1 MDRMNPKVDAY
12 LSKAEKWQDESREM
26 RRILLDSQLTEEL
39 KWGKPCY
46 TLEQRNVA
54 IIQGFKEY
62 CAMMFFKGALL
73 EDKEGLLI
81 RPGKHTQAGRQIRFT
96 NVREIVGMEAILKTY
111 IQEAIEVERSGRKVK
126 LKETSDFEI
135 PDEFQA
141 KLDEMPALKD
151 AFRALTP
158 GRQRAYIFYFS
169 SAKQSK
175 TRQSRVEKC
184 IPKILAGKGLN
195 D

>member
-1 MDRMNPKVDAY
+1 MDRTNPKVDAY
-12 LSKAEKWQDESREM
+12 LSKLGRWRDESQELRK
-26 RRILLDSQLTEEL
+26 ILLGCQLTEEL

-46 TLEQRNVA
+46 TLGKGNVA
-54 IIQGFKEY
+54 IIQGFKDY

-73 EDKEGLLI
+73 EDVDGLLV

-96 NVREIVGMEAILKTY
+96 NVREIVGMEAMLKTY
-111 IQEAIEVERSGRKVK
+111 IQEAIEVQRSGRKVK

-175 TRQSRVEKC
+175 TRQSRVAKC
-184 IPKILAGKGLN
+184 VPRILDGKGLN

>member
-1 MDRMNPKVDAY
+1 MDRTNPKVDAY
-12 LSKAEKWQDESREM
+12 LSKLGRWRDESQELRK
-26 RRILLDSQLTEEL
+26 ILLGCQLTEEL

-46 TLEQRNVA
+46 TLGKGNVA
-54 IIQGFKEY
+54 IIQGFKDY

-73 EDKEGLLI
+73 EDVDGLLV

-96 NVREIVGMEAILKTY
+96 NVREIVGMEAMLKTY
-111 IQEAIEVERSGRKVK
+111 IQEAIEVQRSGRKVK

-158 GRQRAYIFYFS
+158 GRQRAYIFHFS

-175 TRQSRVEKC
+175 TRQSRVAKC
-184 IPKILAGKGLN
+184 VPRILDGKGLN

>member
-1 MDRMNPKVDAY
+1 MDRTNPKVDAY
-12 LSKAEKWQDESREM
+12 LSKLGRWRDESQELRK
-26 RRILLDSQLTEEL
+26 ILLGCQLTEEL

-46 TLEQRNVA
+46 TLGKGNVA
-54 IIQGFKEY
+54 IIQGFKDY

-73 EDKEGLLI
+73 EDVDGLLV

-96 NVREIVGMEAILKTY
+96 NVREIVGMEAMLKTY

-158 GRQRAYIFYFS
+158 GRQRAYIFHFS

-175 TRQSRVEKC
+175 TRQSRVAKC
-184 IPKILAGKGLN
+184 VPRILDGKGLN

>member
-12 LSKAEKWQDESREM
+12 LSKAEKWQDESREL
-26 RRILLDSQLTEEL
+26 RRILLDCQLTEEL

-46 TLEQRNVA
+46 TLGKGNVA
-54 IIQGFKEY
+54 IIQGFKDY
-62 CAMMFFKGALL
+62 CAIMFFKGALL

-96 NVREIVGMEAILKTY
+96 NVQEVTGMEAILKAY
-111 IQEAIEVERSGRKVK
+111 VHEAVEVERAGRQVK

-135 PDEFQA
+135 PEEFQA
-141 KLDEMPALKD
+141 KLDEMPVLKD
-151 AFRALTP
+151 AFKALTP
-158 GRQRAYIFYFS
+158 GRQRAYIFHFS

-184 IPKILAGKGLN
+184 ISRILEGKGLN